1 MAAEQ
6 AGSNDTKPKTGIW
19 VLSILS
25 SVPIIM
31 VLGNSMLIPVLPTI
45 QSEMEI
51 SKFQVSLLI
60 TLFSAGAGI
69 TIPFAGI
76 LSDRLGRRAIIAPSL
91 LIYGA
96 GGLVTGIAALM
107 GGGFFWLML
116 TGRILQGIGAAG
128 TAPIAMA
135 LVSDLYQKAERSQA
149 LGIIEAANGMGK
161 VVSPIL
167 GSLLAL
173 ITWWSLFF
181 FFPILCIPIAL
192 GIWYIVK
199 ESEKQKEAQPL
210 SQYKDHLLKTWE
222 RQGRWLLVAFL
233 AGAVSLF
240 ILFGVLFFLSD
251 FLEKRYGI
259 EGVLKGAILAI
270 PLLALC
276 TTSYLTGRY
285 VKQKTRL
292 MRRLIVLGL
301 FMVAGGM
308 TLVPFIT
315 NTYLLIAILIG
326 IGTGSGL
333 ILPCLNTLI
342 TSAVGSK
349 ERGIV
354 TSLYGS
360 VRFLGVA
367 LGPPIF
373 GALANQKWWL
383 FLGSAALALVVG
395 LLSLWAIRQPQRLR
409 GKDGQSRLYLHKGN
423 LKPT

>member
-1 MAAEQ
+1 MAENQ
-6 AGSNDTKPKTGIW
+6 TKPKTGTL
-19 VLSILS
+19 VLSVLS
-25 SVPIIM
+25 AVPIIM

-45 QSEMEI
+45 QSVMDV
-51 SKFQVSLLI
+51 SKFEVSLMI
-60 TLFSAGAGI
+60 TLFSVGAGI
-69 TIPFAGI
+69 AIPFAGI
-76 LSDRLGRRAIIAPSL
+76 LSDRLGRRAIITPSL

-96 GGLVTGIAALM
+96 GGLITGIAAVI
-107 GGGFFWLML
+107 GSGIFWLML
-116 TGRILQGIGAAG
+116 AGRVLQGIGAAG

-149 LGIIEAANGMGK
+149 LGVIEAANGMGK
-161 VVSPIL
+161 VVSPII

-192 GIWYIVK
+192 GIWYIIQ
-199 ESEKQKEAQPL
+199 EPDKQKKPQPL
-210 SQYKDHLLKTWE
+210 SQYKAHLLKTWE

-240 ILFGVLFFLSD
+240 IMFGVLFFLSD
-251 FLEKRYGI
+251 LLEKRYGVD
-259 EGVLKGAILAI
+259 GVLKGAILAI

-301 FMVAGGM
+301 FMVAAGM
-308 TLVPFIT
+308 ALVPLIS

-367 LGPPIF
+367 VGPPVF
-373 GALANQKWWL
+373 GALADAKWWL
-383 FLGSAALALVVG
+383 FLGSATLAFVIG
-395 LLSLWAIRQPQRLR
+395 LLSLWAIRQPQRLA
-409 GKDGQSRLYLHKGN
+409 GKDGQSRLFLHKGN